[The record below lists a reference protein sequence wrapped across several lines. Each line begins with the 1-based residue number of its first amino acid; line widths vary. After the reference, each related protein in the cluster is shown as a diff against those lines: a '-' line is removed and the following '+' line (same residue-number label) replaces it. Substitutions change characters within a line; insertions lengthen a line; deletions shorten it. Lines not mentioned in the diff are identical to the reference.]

1 MGYEPN
7 ELPLLHPAS
16 LIILYGFEGGNVK
29 ARAQS
34 MLLAVRGVT
43 RFTVR
48 VLRLYNIPM
57 SAPAS
62 SISDMPIET
71 VRARPTW
78 GVSERAIVWVL
89 VLTGLLAAAVRFN
102 DQLIGLT
109 GDNAN
114 FILLS
119 RSLLLGKAYD
129 NAETPWLY
137 PALLMPFL
145 AVAGPDNALA
155 AIPWMK
161 LLSMLFYALSL
172 PLLYALVRECCG
184 RGGRHCILTAVG
196 VTALFGLNNIA
207 LSYANDVMTEMPYIC
222 AATAALLFWQKAVD
236 ARTND
241 RRRLHAHAHAH
252 AHTRNEHMEQA
263 GWLRSLWLWVWW
275 PPGASSPVRAS
286 IIAAIPIVTA
296 YYFRTIGLALMAG
309 AVLTL
314 LWHRRFR
321 AAIASGLT
329 MLVLALPW
337 AYYANTMGRPNYVSK
352 LFLRDPY
359 NPALGYVSG
368 VGEFF
373 MRLLDSANIYLLGIF
388 PNMLLPYPVS
398 EGVRSAL
405 APALLLLIATGLV
418 LRMVR
423 RVELPEVYTLL
434 LLGIIF
440 VWPFRGDRFFLP
452 AYPLVLFYM
461 LTGLMWAITTVTRI
475 AARIMIGVWSRIS
488 FRAESGEHA
497 LTPAWPV
504 RATAISLLLLACVP
518 QLWWA
523 AAEGEANALYLAGQ
537 APPPHRTPDWQA
549 YFEACRW
556 LHDHTP
562 PNSLIISRKFTMTTL
577 YANRFSIPLPLR
589 PPPQFIEYID
599 YHHVDYVLEDAF
611 DWSTQTRDYLRP
623 TLQAFPERF
632 ELVGTVGPPATR
644 IWKVKH

>member
-1 MGYEPN
+1 M
-7 ELPLLHPAS
+7 
-16 LIILYGFEGGNVK
+16 K
-29 ARAQS
+29 W
-34 MLLAVRGVT
+34 
-43 RFTVR
+43 
-48 VLRLYNIPM
+48 
-57 SAPAS
+57 
-62 SISDMPIET
+62 DC
-71 VRARPTW
+71 
-78 GVSERAIVWVL
+78 
-89 VLTGLLAAAVRFN
+89 VLTAA
-102 DQLIGLT
+102 
-109 GDNAN
+109 
-114 FILLS
+114 
-119 RSLLLGKAYD
+119 
-129 NAETPWLY
+129 
-137 PALLMPFL
+137 
-145 AVAGPDNALA
+145 
-155 AIPWMK
+155 
-161 LLSMLFYALSL
+161 
-172 PLLYALVRECCG
+172 
-184 RGGRHCILTAVG
+184 G

-222 AATAALLFWQKAVD
+222 TATAALLFWQKAVD
-236 ARTND
+236 ARANGG
-241 RRRLHAHAHAH
+241 REVHAS
-252 AHTRNEHMEQA
+252 TQDVRMKQA
-263 GWLRSLWLWVWW
+263 GWLRL
-275 PPGASSPVRAS
+275 PGTSTPVTAS
-286 IIAAIPIVTA
+286 IIAAIAAIPIVTA

-388 PNMLLPYPVS
+388 PDMLLPYPVP

-405 APALLLLIATGLV
+405 APMLLLLTAVGLV
-418 LRMVR
+418 LRLVR

-461 LTGLMWAITTVTRI
+461 LTGLMWVIAA
-475 AARIMIGVWSRIS
+475 AARIAVRMTGQAWSKVR
-488 FRAESGEHA
+488 FRAGSGEHA
-497 LTPAWPV
+497 LTPGWPV
-504 RATAISLLLLACVP
+504 RVAVISVLLLACVP
-518 QLWWA
+518 QLWWT

-537 APPPHRTPDWQA
+537 APPPHHTPDWQA

-556 LHDHTP
+556 LREHTP
-562 PNSLIISRKFTMTTL
+562 PDSLIISRKFTMTTL

-623 TLQAFPERF
+623 TLQAFPDRF
-632 ELVGTVGPPATR
+632 ELVGTVGPPTTR
-644 IWKVKH
+644 IWKVKR